1 MLNLIP
7 SLFDTGAFS
16 LLSSSSVFLFVR
28 FVLLVCFV
36 LFHFE
41 SFAFS
46 FQERGKENVGYKV
59 SIYHLSSSTQRS
71 ISLIHTQPARI
82 ISLSVP
88 K

>member
-1 MLNLIP
+1 MQRTVLNLIP

-16 LLSSSSVFLFVR
+16 LLSNSSVFLF
-28 FVLLVCFV
+28 VCFV

-41 SFAFS
+41 FFAFS
-46 FQERGKENVGYKV
+46 FQERGKASVGYKV
-59 SIYHLSSSTQRS
+59 SIYHLNSSTQRS